1 MRTGSSEAILWYL
14 LAGTRGGANRLRL
27 LTLLRE
33 RPYNAHVLSELT
45 GLDYRTVRH
54 HLDTMVEHRLVAC
67 PHPDE
72 YGALYFVD
80 GWLLANLEMLDRVSA
95 SVSFSRDKILA
106 KSDITTSRSI
116 PS

>member
-1 MRTGSSEAILWYL
+1 MRTGSSESILWYL
-14 LAGTRGGANRLRL
+14 LVGTRGGANRLRL

-54 HLDTMVEHRLVAC
+54 HLDTMVDHRLVAC
-67 PHPDE
+67 PHPEE
-72 YGALYFVD
+72 YATLYFLD
-80 GWLLANLEMLDRVSA
+80 GWLQANLELLDRVSA
-95 SVSFSRDKILA
+95 LVSSSRDKILA
-106 KSDITTSRSI
+106 KSDITTSRSV